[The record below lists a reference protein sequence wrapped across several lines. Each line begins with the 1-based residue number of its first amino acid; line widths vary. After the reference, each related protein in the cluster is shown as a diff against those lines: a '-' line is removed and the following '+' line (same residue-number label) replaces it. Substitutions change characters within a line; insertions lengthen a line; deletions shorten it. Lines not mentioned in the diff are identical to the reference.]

1 MTKRYNYT
9 PKTHFVSGF
18 LLPTRCVFFIF
29 SFFAEKR
36 HPHPYLIGDRTRK
49 RYSGLAP
56 AHIVLQNEG
65 RNDMAKEKAELGD
78 KKNEICISVF
88 KNEILTKEDYTNR
101 WIELI
106 TVLERKK
113 CVNLSPSP

>member
-1 MTKRYNYT
+1 
-9 PKTHFVSGF
+9 
-18 LLPTRCVFFIF
+18 
-29 SFFAEKR
+29 
-36 HPHPYLIGDRTRK
+36 
-49 RYSGLAP
+49 
-56 AHIVLQNEG
+56 
-65 RNDMAKEKAELGD
+65 MAKEKAELGD